1 MMAGAVQGPLP
12 ANTSRLASGS
22 SPSHELNSSHMPQS
36 TRSSPALKPAAEK
49 DSAVTDISL
58 ELAVDRISSA
68 LGAFVSESYIYFRLW
83 TETQTPGSPPSTLRM
98 MASSGRKGSSQQA
111 RLLKSL
117 HALAEDLPST
127 LETLGPQQTTTLA
140 LVFGFGRAKCFV
152 QLAGADFTKLEQQNR
167 SIDFT
172 NQLVDENTLPSYTP
186 EPSDENADL
195 NTPVPKRV
203 LSSRSPLREI
213 TPSPPP
219 TASDLDSLV
228 SQLAST
234 SLKPTPFEA
243 TIRKAE
249 RALAQAIACSDISLG
264 ESLNPMGAQIY
275 LRAPRSF
282 RHPKWVVRQDAARIL
297 DAPYEAMISGGGHN
311 LAECV
316 RIRANG
322 FVTSSGEEEEMI
334 WWGWEGR
341 LAGYA

>member
-1 MMAGAVQGPLP
+1 MAGVVQGPLP
-12 ANTSRLASGS
+12 PNTSLLASGS
-22 SPSHELNSSHMPQS
+22 SPSHDPNSSHMPQS
-36 TRSSPALKPAAEK
+36 ARSSPALKPAADK

-68 LGAFVSESYIYFRLW
+68 LGTRLVVGFVELVLYLKGQVPF
-83 TETQTPGSPPSTLRM
+83 PPSTLRM
-98 MASSGRKGSSQQA
+98 MASSGRKGSSQQT

-117 HALAEDLPST
+117 HALAEDLPLT
-127 LETLGPQQTTTLA
+127 LETLGSQQTTTLA

-152 QLAGADFTKLEQQNR
+152 QLAGADFTKLDQQNG
-167 SIDFT
+167 SIDVT
-172 NQLVDENTLPSYTP
+172 NQLVDEDTLSSYTP
-186 EPSDENADL
+186 QPSNENADL
-195 NTPVPKRV
+195 NTPVPKRA

-219 TASDLDSLV
+219 TTSDLDSLV
-228 SQLAST
+228 AQLAST
-234 SLKPTPFEA
+234 SLKPTPLEA
-243 TIRKAE
+243 TMRKAE
-249 RALAQAIACSDISLG
+249 HALAQAIACSDISLG
-264 ESLNPMGAQIY
+264 ENLNPMGAQIY

-282 RHPKWVVRQDAARIL
+282 KHPKWVVRQDAARIL
-297 DAPYEAMISGGGHN
+297 DAPYEAMILGGGQN

-322 FVTSSGEEEEMI
+322 FIASGEEEEMI

>member
-1 MMAGAVQGPLP
+1 MAGAVQGPLP
-12 ANTSRLASGS
+12 PNTSILASAS
-22 SPSHELNSSHMPQS
+22 SSGHDLNSSHALPG
-36 TRSSPALKPAAEK
+36 THSSPALKSASEK
-49 DSAVTDISL
+49 DSALTDVSL

-68 LGAFVSESYIYFRLW
+68 LGTRLVVGFVELILYLKGQVPF
-83 TETQTPGSPPSTLRM
+83 PPSTLRM
-98 MASSGRKGSSQQA
+98 MAANGRKGNSQQA

-127 LETLGPQQTTTLA
+127 LETLGSQQTTTLA

-152 QLAGADFTKLEQQNR
+152 QLAGADFAIQDQQNGP
-167 SIDFT
+167 IDVT
-172 NQLVDENTLPSYTP
+172 SQLANGDPLSSHTP
-186 EPSDENADL
+186 QASNENADL
-195 NTPVPKRV
+195 NTAVPKRR

-243 TIRKAE
+243 TTRKAE

-264 ESLNPMGAQIY
+264 ENLNPMGAQIY

-282 RHPKWVVRQDAARIL
+282 KHPKWVVRQDAARIL
-297 DAPYEAMISGGGHN
+297 DAPYESMTSGGEQN

-322 FVTSSGEEEEMI
+322 FTASSEEEEMI